1 MSNNVETYPKC
12 PHCHCELEYGDELSN
27 DYDDIYYFVTWS
39 GFCPECQRTFSIAE
53 DFKLEDRRIYN
64 AEDDS

>member
-12 PHCHCELEYGDELSN
+12 PYCHCELEYGDELSN
-27 DYDDIYYFVTWS
+27 DYDDIYYFVNWS